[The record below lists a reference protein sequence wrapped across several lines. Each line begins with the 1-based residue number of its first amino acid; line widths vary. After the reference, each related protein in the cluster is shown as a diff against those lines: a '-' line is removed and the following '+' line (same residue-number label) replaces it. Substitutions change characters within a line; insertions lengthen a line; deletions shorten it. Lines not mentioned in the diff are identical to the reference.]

1 MLQRVLGLKK
11 TVLEVIICP
20 SIHPLYTGLKFDNIK
35 KTIKKNHQNL
45 SNCKVLS
52 WLIIPTFIIVEK
64 KDEFMVQLR
73 RVALIQHNI
82 HYIANRYKRL
92 SRSWCSTPG
101 ENQ

>member
-11 TVLEVIICP
+11 TVWEVIIRP
-20 SIHPLYTGLKFDNIK
+20 SIHPLHAGLKFVNIK

-45 SNCKVLS
+45 SNCKILS

-73 RVALIQHNI
+73 HVALTQHNI
-82 HYIANRYKRL
+82 HYIANRYERP
-92 SRSWCSTPG
+92 SRS
-101 ENQ
+101 